1 MSKIFEK
8 FSRDEDIIAIKAAE
22 DPTIDCLKEKTPS
35 WKDID
40 DVVDAGLKRKNLN
53 DAKLEAEPHGHSLEA
68 VANFQISKLLSED
81 LLYFFQF
88 NDRNLNRKPIFV
100 LKMSKVHT
108 ELAIAMDRDN
118 PAALLNAAYCFGDGM
133 FKRCPGFVT
142 LSYAFAYVGLLR
154 MMVKLCT
161 MEA

>member
-1 MSKIFEK
+1 MNACLEKKKINYTK
-8 FSRDEDIIAIKAAE
+8 S
-22 DPTIDCLKEKTPS
+22 
-35 WKDID
+35 
-40 DVVDAGLKRKNLN
+40 
-53 DAKLEAEPHGHSLEA
+53 EAEPHGYSLEA
-68 VANFQISKLLSED
+68 LANLRSKLLSENQ
-81 LLYFFQF
+81 LYFFQL

-100 LKMSKVHT
+100 LKMSKVHA

-118 PAALLNAAYCFGDGM
+118 PAALLNAAYCFGDGT